1 MDEEYVLAKIKQLLP
16 EPNVVPKGVVYAN
29 LKTEIQKDLSEALK
43 SLFLQKKVAYQR
55 TLNDILIT
63 INEQNEKEN

>member
-29 LKTEIQKDLSEALK
+29 LKTEIQKDLSKILNSLYK
-43 SLFLQKKVAYQR
+43 SQKVTCRK

>member
-1 MDEEYVLAKIKQLLP
+1 MNEEYVIAKIKQLLP

-29 LKTEIQKDLSEALK
+29 LKTEIQKDLSKILNSLYK
-43 SLFLQKKVAYQR
+43 SQKVTCRK

-63 INEQNEKEN
+63 IKQNEKEN

>member
-29 LKTEIQKDLSEALK
+29 LKTEIQKDLSETLK
-43 SLFLQKKVAYQR
+43 SLFLQKKVTYQR

-63 INEQNEKEN
+63 IKQNEKEN

>member
-16 EPNVVPKGVVYAN
+16 ESNVVPKGVVYAK
-29 LKTEIQKDLSEALK
+29 LKTEIQRDLSGTLK
-43 SLFLQKKVAYQR
+43 SLFQQKKVAYQR

-63 INEQNEKEN
+63 IHEQNEKEN

>member
-1 MDEEYVLAKIKQLLP
+1 MDEEYVLTKIKQLLP
-16 EPNVVPKGVVYAN
+16 EPNVVPKGVVYAK
-29 LKTEIQKDLSEALK
+29 LKAEIQRDLSGTLK

-63 INEQNEKEN
+63 IHEQNEKEN

>member
-43 SLFLQKKVAYQR
+43 SLFQQKKVAYQR